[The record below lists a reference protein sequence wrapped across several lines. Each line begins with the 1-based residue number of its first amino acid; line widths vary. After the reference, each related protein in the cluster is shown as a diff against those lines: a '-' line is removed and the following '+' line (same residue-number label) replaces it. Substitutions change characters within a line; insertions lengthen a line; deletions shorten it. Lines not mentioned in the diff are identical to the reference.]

1 MNSYYKQSAYSSN
14 KQVVNGN
21 LVEAKD
27 MRYVNDNG
35 QKQLSSRFL
44 DDDGN
49 IKHIHIE
56 HPLFQRLSSNKKTL
70 KQRLIED
77 FNIKPIKKS
86 TKSTKSIKSTKST
99 KSRKSFK
106 KTLSYA
112 KGITKRF
119 GKFKRKKKTKIC
131 RTKIGRYTKCK
142 K

>member
-56 HPLFQRLSSNKKTL
+56 HPLFQRLSSNKKTI

-77 FNIKPIKKS
+77 FNIKPSK
-86 TKSTKSIKSTKST
+86 

-106 KTLSYA
+106 KTLSYT